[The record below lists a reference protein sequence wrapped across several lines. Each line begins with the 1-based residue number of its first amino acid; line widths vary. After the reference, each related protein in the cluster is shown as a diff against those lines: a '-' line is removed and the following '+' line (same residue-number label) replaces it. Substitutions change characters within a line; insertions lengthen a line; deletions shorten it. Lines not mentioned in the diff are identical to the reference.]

1 MNCNKEDHMANRILR
16 VVVGLA
22 FVASCSG
29 VVALAQKPG
38 TLSGVIKDN
47 QTGDVLPGANVL
59 LVGTGMGA
67 TSDIA
72 GKYIVRNV
80 PAGTYTV
87 RVTYVG
93 YKTASTPLTMEEG
106 KDLKRDYKLVPVAI
120 EGETVVVTAQAAGQN
135 EAINRQLTST
145 SVMNVVSAARIQEL
159 PDANAAESVGRLPG
173 VSLVR
178 TGGEGSQVVI
188 RGLAPQYNQV
198 TIDGVELPSD
208 VPSSNNLTSS
218 DATAQAGQANVLGDR
233 AEDLSMISSSMLG
246 GIEVIK
252 AITPDMDATL
262 IGGVVNFDM
271 RKAARSVT
279 TEGTGLGQGMDWIPR
294 VELRGAGSYNAL
306 KNTRDDFKLVG
317 SVERRF
323 FDDKLGVF
331 IQATNEQR
339 NLSDNELSV
348 AYSLTD
354 KDHGDVPLPDLST
367 MTITD
372 AQRLRRRLGGTVVLD
387 YQHDNGEI
395 GLMNFVSSSETRGV
409 NRSEYIQPGVAN
421 QLTFQAAATNNK
433 LNVLSNLLSV
443 KQELPIFHMD
453 LKLSHSYSESHNPQD
468 LTFDFL
474 QRNVGYANLAGS
486 IYRQPPIAIYSY
498 LQPNQAAAALQ
509 NLGTSNTFARE
520 RSITGN
526 LDLKTNIQLTD
537 NLSSQI
543 KFGGM
548 IQRRTRSY
556 DYNTS
561 SGNQYYSGGGGIIT
575 AWERAYPWLT
585 LNNGNLAFSNWLY
598 DGYKIGKFLNGDYSI
613 PYVINPDL
621 MWFLLPMAAQTPTLE
636 GYRVNTL
643 GSEVNDYNGTETKS
657 AGYAMATLN
666 IGDEVSVIPG
676 VRYQNLSTEYT
687 AMGGVLLPGSQL
699 QGGVR
704 TVDQAHGYWLPM
716 VHVRYTPWDWFM
728 LHFAYTN
735 TLNYPDY
742 SAITPRYLVTQAF
755 VTYNNWRLKPAQ
767 SENFDL
773 VVAVHSNEVG
783 LFTVTGFKKTIRD
796 LIFFDESFVT
806 SLSAYPE
813 LPAKP
818 NQLYQFDTYI
828 NSPNKVDVYGIET
841 EWQTHFWY
849 LPQPFTGLVLSINYT
864 HIFSEASYP
873 KTIVNT
879 QYDEEGN
886 VVITYQDTVYKNR
899 LLNQPDDIL
908 NLVMG
913 YDYGGFSA
921 RVSVLYNNNI
931 FKQPAF
937 WMQERVN
944 SAKYTRWDL
953 SVKQDLPWFGLQ
965 IFFSINNI
973 SGADELNVNQRSG
986 YPASET
992 RYGMSADFGM
1002 RVKL

>member
-1 MNCNKEDHMANRILR
+1 MAKRILR
-16 VVVGLA
+16 VIAALA
-22 FVASCSG
+22 LLASCSG
-29 VVALAQKPG
+29 AGALAQKAG
-38 TLSGVIKDN
+38 TLSGVIKDS
-47 QTGDVLPGANVL
+47 QTGDVLPGANIL

-72 GKYIVRNV
+72 GKYIVRSM
-80 PAGTYTV
+80 PPGTYSL

-93 YKTASTPLTMEEG
+93 YKTVTTSFTMTEG
-106 KDLKRDYKLVPVAI
+106 GDMKKDFKMVSVAI
-120 EGETVVVTAQAAGQN
+120 EGETVVVTAQAQGQN
-135 EAINRQLTST
+135 EAINQQLTSMP
-145 SVMNVVSAARIQEL
+145 VMNVVSAARIQEL

-173 VSLVR
+173 VSLLR
-178 TGGEGSQVVI
+178 TGGEGSGVVI
-188 RGLAPQYNQV
+188 RGLAPQYNQI

-208 VPSSNNLTSS
+208 VPSSNNLTSA
-218 DATAQAGQANVLGDR
+218 DAGAQAGQANVLGDR
-233 AEDLSMISSSMLG
+233 ADDLSMISSSMLG

-271 RKAARSVT
+271 RKAAKSMA
-279 TEGTGLGQGMDWIPR
+279 TEGTVQGSDWLPR
-294 VELRGAGSYNAL
+294 VELRGQGSYNAL
-306 KNTRDDFKLVG
+306 KNTRDDFKLTG

-348 AYSLTD
+348 AYSLIN
-354 KDHGDVPLPDLST
+354 KDQGDIPLAALST
-367 MTITD
+367 MSITD
-372 AQRLRRRLGGTVVLD
+372 AYRLRRRLGGTVVLD

-395 GLMNFVSSSETRGV
+395 DLMNFASGSDTRGV
-409 NRSEYIQPGVAN
+409 NRGEYMNPGFSGGGST
-421 QLTFQAAATNNK
+421 LTYTAGATDNK
-433 LNVLSNLLSV
+433 LNVLSNLLTV

-453 LKLSHSYSESHNPQD
+453 LKLSHSYSESHDPED
-468 LTFDFL
+468 LSFDFL
-474 QRNVGYANLAGS
+474 QNSNVGFENLAGS
-486 IYRQPPIAIYSY
+486 LKYQPPITIYSN
-498 LQPNQAAAALQ
+498 LTPNQDLARLQ
-509 NLGTSNTFARE
+509 NLGTSNSFSRE
-520 RSITGN
+520 RTITGS
-526 LDLKTNIQLTD
+526 LDLKTTIQLTD
-537 NLSSQI
+537 ILSSQI

-556 DYNTS
+556 DYNTA

-575 AWERAYPWLT
+575 AWERAYPWLVQT
-585 LNNGNLAFSNWLY
+585 NGNLAFSNWLY
-598 DGYKIGKFLNGDYSI
+598 NGYKVGKFLNGDYSL

-621 MWFLLPMAAQTPTLE
+621 MWFLLPLATKTSTLE
-636 GYRVNTL
+636 GYQVNTL
-643 GSEVNDYNGTETKS
+643 GSTINDYNGTETKS
-657 AGYAMATLN
+657 AGYAMVTLN
-666 IGDEVSVIPG
+666 IGDEISVVPG

-687 AMGGVLLPGSQL
+687 ALGGILVPGNKL
-699 QGGVR
+699 QGGVS

-716 VHVRYTPWDWFM
+716 VHIRYTPLDWFM

-742 SAITPRYLVTQAF
+742 SSITPRYLVATSF

-773 VVAVHSNEVG
+773 VAALHSNEIG
-783 LFTVTGFKKTIRD
+783 LFTVTGFKKSIRD
-796 LIFFDESFVT
+796 LIFFDEEWVT
-806 SLSAYPE
+806 SLAAYPE
-813 LPAKP
+813 LPQNAGH
-818 NQLYQFDTYI
+818 LYQLDTYI
-828 NSPNKVDVYGIET
+828 NSPNKVDVYGLET

-849 LPQPFTGLVLSINYT
+849 LPQPFTGLVLSVNYT
-864 HIFSEASYP
+864 HIFSEAAYP
-873 KTIVNT
+873 KTVINT
-879 QYDEEGN
+879 NYDEEGN

-921 RVSVLYNNNI
+921 RVSLLYNNNI

-944 SAKYTRWDL
+944 SAPYTRWDL

-965 IFFSINNI
+965 VFFNMNNI
-973 SGADELNVNQRSG
+973 TGEDELNVNQRSG

-992 RYGMSADFGM
+992 RYGMSADMGV
-1002 RVKL
+1002 RIKL